1 MKNIGLATAFLSAA
15 LFGISP
21 IEAQTPELPST
32 VSPEIQPGNNSAI
45 LEEMEKFLFEEEGI
59 MDQVNHEL
67 LKEGYKTRTALI
79 YYSKEDIQLK
89 FFLVEKP
96 ATQSNQ
102 QKVKSIFYK
111 LIEKN
116 NLNPKAFTIEVGE
129 ESDGPDW

>member
-1 MKNIGLATAFLSAA
+1 MKNICLATAILSAL
-15 LFGISP
+15 LFGISRT
-21 IEAQTPELPST
+21 EAQTPELPST
-32 VSPEIQPGNNSAI
+32 VSPEIHPGHNAI

-59 MDQVNHEL
+59 MEQVNHEL

-89 FFLVEKP
+89 FLLVEKP

-111 LIEKN
+111 LIKKN